1 MLFLILLG
9 SSVLISV
16 SSNSWFIIWMGME
29 INMMSFMPL
38 IIEQNN
44 LTSKE
49 SALTYFMIQ
58 TIASMIMMMSIITMM
73 INKNYMNIIVKEMNN
88 MMMMS
93 VLMMKSGISPF
104 HFWMPKMME
113 GMSWNKC
120 FILMTF
126 QKIIPLMIMSNIIKM
141 NWLSMS
147 AMMMSIIIGAIGG
160 LNQTSIRK
168 IMAYSSITNNGWMM
182 AAMLISETM
191 WMFYFMMYTIMT
203 ATLTISMNM
212 LKVYHINQL
221 MSTNMTKMKKFI
233 LMMNLLS
240 ISGLPPMMGFMPKWM
255 VIQSN
260 LSNNEIMLMTM
271 MTLMTLITIYYYLR
285 IMYST
290 LMLSNSEP
298 KWNNKKMEFNNNKL
312 MFLSVLSLMGLP
324 FITLIISLY

>member
-1 MLFLILLG
+1 MLFLTLLG
-9 SSVLISV
+9 MSVLISI

-29 INMMSFMPL
+29 INMMSFLPL

-73 INKNYMNIIVKEMNN
+73 INKNYMNIIMKEMSN

-93 VLMMKSGISPF
+93 ALMMKSGISPF

-113 GMSWNKC
+113 GMSWIKC
-120 FILMTF
+120 FILMTW
-126 QKIIPLMIMSNIIKM
+126 QKIIPLMIMSNIIQM
-141 NWLSMS
+141 NWMNMS
-147 AMMMSIIIGAIGG
+147 AMMMSIIVGAVGG

-168 IMAYSSITNNGWMM
+168 NMAYSSITNNGWMM

-191 WMFYFMMYTIMT
+191 WMTYFMMYIIMT
-203 ATLTISMNM
+203 ATMTMSMNI
-212 LKVYHINQL
+212 LKTYHINQL
-221 MSTNMTKMKKFI
+221 MTANMSKLKKII

-260 LSNNEIMLMTM
+260 MSNNEIMLMSMMVM
-271 MTLMTLITIYYYLR
+271 MTLVTIYYYLR

-298 KWNNKKMEFNNNKL
+298 KWNNKMMEFNNNK
-312 MFLSVLSLMGLP
+312 MMMMSVLSVSGLP
-324 FITLIISLY
+324 FITLITSLY